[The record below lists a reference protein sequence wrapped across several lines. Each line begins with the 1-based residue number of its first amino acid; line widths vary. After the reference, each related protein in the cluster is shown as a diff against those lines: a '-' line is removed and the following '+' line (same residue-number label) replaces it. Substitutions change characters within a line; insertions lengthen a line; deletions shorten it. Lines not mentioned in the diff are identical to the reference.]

1 MERVDH
7 YDIEGVDLISFSY
20 KGDNRG
26 SFSNLAPLGD
36 LFKTFGNG
44 SSLAVSKNPKAG
56 TLRGLHFQL
65 YPYAQMKF
73 VTCIAGSVFDVI
85 VDLRPHSRTYG
96 KWAGRVLTLEDCLS
110 LVIPPGLAHGFQTI
124 VPETILL
131 YGISAQHSVEK
142 SRTLSYRE
150 LENEWPLA
158 ISEISSNDA
167 DGLRLSQCLNLFD
180 ERLK

>member
-1 MERVDH
+1 
-7 YDIEGVDLISFSY
+7 
-20 KGDNRG
+20 
-26 SFSNLAPLGD
+26 
-36 LFKTFGNG
+36 
-44 SSLAVSKNPKAG
+44 
-56 TLRGLHFQL
+56 
-65 YPYAQMKF
+65 MKF